1 MHRIRKY
8 TTPKGDGNLKCLTD
22 ELKNV
27 IQSIRKYTT
36 PKGDGNSTTSSSSN
50 ILGLSIIRKYTTP
63 KGDGNL
69 AYCVAFLCCLINS

>member
-8 TTPKGDGNLKCLTD
+8 TTPKGDGNLSGFSPDMVK
-22 ELKNV
+22 V
-27 IQSIRKYTT
+27 SSIRKYTT

>member
-36 PKGDGNSTTSSSSN
+36 PKGDGNLSGFSPDMVKVSS
-50 ILGLSIIRKYTTP
+50 IRKYTTP

>member
-36 PKGDGNSTTSSSSN
+36 PKGDGNLSGFSPDMVKVSS
-50 ILGLSIIRKYTTP
+50 IRKYTTP

-69 AYCVAFLCCLINS
+69 I